1 MRDASSQDLASP
13 RGANIH
19 AALEQTDALLL
30 YTYGFWCED
39 QGGGICVP
47 ANWTSLYGL
56 LKYVYLC
63 HERNQMPILS
73 GLW

>member
-39 QGGGICVP
+39 QGGGARSSHRRV
-47 ANWTSLYGL
+47 ASDGED
-56 LKYVYLC
+56 VV
-63 HERNQMPILS
+63 
-73 GLW
+73 